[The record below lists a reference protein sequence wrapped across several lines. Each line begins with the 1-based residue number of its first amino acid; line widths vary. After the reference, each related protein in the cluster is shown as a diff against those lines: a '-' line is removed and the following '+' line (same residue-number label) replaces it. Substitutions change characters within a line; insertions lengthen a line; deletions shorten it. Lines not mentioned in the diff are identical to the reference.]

1 MLSLVFVY
9 VLQFGLLVFMS
20 CVKEKK
26 KKEKKTTKYITDDVE
41 ISSDNSDEKQSDK

>member
-9 VLQFGLLVFMS
+9 VLQFGLLVFMP

-26 KKEKKTTKYITDDVE
+26 KEKKATKYITDDVE